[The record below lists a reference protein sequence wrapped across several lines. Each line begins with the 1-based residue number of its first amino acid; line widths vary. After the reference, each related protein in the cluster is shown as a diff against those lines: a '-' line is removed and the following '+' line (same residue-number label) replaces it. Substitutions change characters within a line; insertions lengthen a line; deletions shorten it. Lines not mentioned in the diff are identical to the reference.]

1 MVKITLLNRDQYDSA
16 IAVVE
21 TVPKGS
27 ARLTAGISVAG
38 QRDVS
43 IELARQGFAE
53 LYTGRRADYF
63 VRDPQQVHNNRGPVR
78 IVLTSSS
85 PD

>member
-1 MVKITLLNRDQYDSA
+1 MVKITLLNRDQYGRA

-38 QRDVS
+38 LRDVS
-43 IELARQGFAE
+43 IELARRGFAE
-53 LYTGRRADYF
+53 LYTGRGADYF
-63 VRDPQQVHNNRGPVR
+63 VRDHQ
-78 IVLTSSS
+78 
-85 PD
+85 